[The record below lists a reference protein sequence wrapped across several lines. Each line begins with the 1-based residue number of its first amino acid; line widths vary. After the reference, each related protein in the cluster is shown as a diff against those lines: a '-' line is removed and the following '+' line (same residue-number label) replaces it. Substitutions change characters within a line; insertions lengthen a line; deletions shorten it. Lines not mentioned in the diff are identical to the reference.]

1 MFSLQHHKNS
11 LQLLQQW
18 QQQQQQQR
26 HKNGAHPSPMRKRKQ
41 DDEEGIAAILR
52 KAENKEIE
60 LKLLCGA
67 DLLESFGTP
76 GELLSF
82 GTPGELLMG

>member
-1 MFSLQHHKNS
+1 MQHHKNS

-18 QQQQQQQR
+18 QQQQQR
-26 HKNGAHPSPMRKRKQ
+26 SKNGTDPSPKRKRKQ
-41 DDEEGIAAILR
+41 DDEEGVAAILK

-76 GELLSF
+76 GEWCFNIEVS
-82 GTPGELLMG
+82 GV